1 MRLIKTSSFRMPLY
15 MLVLFIS
22 IFRTVYAENA
32 GRADSENIAEALFTT
47 GIKDREPVDHV
58 LVLTNDIQKVYF
70 YSDIRHLSG
79 KTIVHR
85 WEYEGNM
92 VSEKKFDVGG
102 PRWRVYSQ
110 KILNPNMT
118 GTWTVTVQDG
128 NGWPI
133 YVDQFKYVSVGD
145 ASKAILPRGE

>member
-1 MRLIKTSSFRMPLY
+1 
-15 MLVLFIS
+15 MLVLLFSIS
-22 IFRTVYAENA
+22 LNIL
-32 GRADSENIAEALFTT
+32 ADSAVEDGNEHIAEAVFTT
-47 GIKDREPVDHV
+47 AIRDREPVDHV
-58 LVLTNDIQKVYF
+58 LVLTNDVKKVYF

-79 KTIVHR
+79 KTIIHR

-92 VSEKKFDVGG
+92 VSEQKFDIGG

-110 KILNPNMT
+110 KIMNPNMT

-133 YVDQFKYVSVGD
+133 YVDQFEYVDVNDPEVG
-145 ASKAILPRGE
+145 KAILPRGE